1 MSTVQTLV
9 NQVNQVLTQ
18 KEIEQKIKE
27 LQSQLPVKVKKETPE
42 YILERRGFCATVKN
56 DLFSFGKVQRAA
68 NAILNKEGVEGFKNK
83 LSKKQIE
90 KFVPSRLTMAVK
102 SKTLLLKVANKG
114 KDVLTI
120 TPNAY
125 LNLVAAF
132 CTLNQKE
139 FDKRRTAK

>member
-1 MSTVQTLV
+1 MSTVVNLV
-9 NQVNQVLTQ
+9 KEVNQVLTQ

-27 LQSQLPVKVKKETPE
+27 LQSQLPPKVKKETPD
-42 YILERRGFCATVKN
+42 YILERRGFCTAVKD

-68 NAILNKEGVEGFKNK
+68 NALLNNEGVEGFKTK
-83 LSKKQIE
+83 LSDKQKD
-90 KFVPSRLTMAVK
+90 KFVSSRLTMAIK
-102 SKTLLLKVANKG
+102 SKTLLLKIANKG

-125 LNLVAAF
+125 LNLVASF

-139 FDKRRTAK
+139 FDKRKAAK